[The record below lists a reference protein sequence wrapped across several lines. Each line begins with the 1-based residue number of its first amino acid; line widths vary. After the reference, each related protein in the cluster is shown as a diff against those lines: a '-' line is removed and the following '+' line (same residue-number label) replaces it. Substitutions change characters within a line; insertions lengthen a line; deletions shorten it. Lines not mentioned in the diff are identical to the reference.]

1 MREWRALFETG
12 IPLYE
17 ETAVVEATDPT
28 PQQVLED
35 ERQQLLDEGDFME
48 YKVPF
53 LLIRPVHFHFKGCW
67 VVFFIFIQILIEH
80 TVSKQ

>member
-48 YKVPF
+48 YKVPYSNF
-53 LLIRPVHFHFKGCW
+53 NMIQGPFYH
-67 VVFFIFIQILIEH
+67 VFTEDQD
-80 TVSKQ
+80 